1 MTTKK
6 ILLIV
11 FLICPVL
18 YLSTCSYISENRS
31 IALSIIKIGDTG
43 ANVINK
49 FGTRPVREMQGTL
62 SPYAGS
68 TCTEPC
74 FERLWFEN
82 RLSLVGEAWYV
93 ELGKDGRVMDKG
105 RVVSP

>member
-1 MTTKK
+1 M
-6 ILLIV
+6 

-18 YLSTCSYISENRS
+18 YLSTCSYITEKRS
-31 IALSIIKIGDTG
+31 AAYNTIKIGDTG

-49 FGTRPVREMQGTL
+49 FAAHPFREKQGAL
-62 SPYAGS
+62 SLYAGS
-68 TCTEPC
+68 TCEEPC

-93 ELGKDGRVMDKG
+93 ELGKDGRVTDKG